1 MLNVKPHSG
10 HWKRAEAS
18 GVDAD
23 DDVEDDA
30 ILLEA
35 ENIDG
40 ALDESEV
47 FAADN
52 ESSFDL
58 PVVNWEDGA
67 VGLLLVEDDGDCSA
81 D

>member
-1 MLNVKPHSG
+1 MSSRILDTGNEL
-10 HWKRAEAS
+10 RRLD
-18 GVDAD
+18 VDAD

-40 ALDESEV
+40 ALGEWEV

-58 PVVNWEDGA
+58 PVVNWEDGV

>member
-1 MLNVKPHSG
+1 MLNIKPHSG

-18 GVDAD
+18 GADAD

-40 ALDESEV
+40 PLGESEV

-52 ESSFDL
+52 ESSFDS
-58 PVVNWEDGA
+58 PVVNWEDGV